1 MASIMRAIFLLSI
14 VLACAACNNSHSN
27 NDAEIAALKS
37 DIAALKARPA
47 GPAAEAP
54 VELGQQMLEVQ
65 IRHAR
70 LWQAG
75 EAHNWVLAQFE
86 VAELREAFNRV
97 IEHNG
102 DAAALQPE
110 RLADVLPAMINPPLK
125 QLQQAIDAQD
135 VAKFETAYD
144 ALSTGCSSCH
154 AAAGHAFL
162 VIQRPKTPILDNL
175 RSEPTPAP

>member
-1 MASIMRAIFLLSI
+1 MRAVLLLSI
-14 VLACAACNNSHSN
+14 VLACAACNNRASN
-27 NDAEIAALKS
+27 NDAEIAALKA

-47 GPAAEAP
+47 GAAAEAP

-75 EAHNWVLAQFE
+75 EARNWVLAQFE
-86 VAELREAFNRV
+86 VAELREAFDGV

-102 DAAALQPE
+102 DAAALQPQ

-125 QLQQAIDAQD
+125 QLQEAIDAQD
-135 VAKFETAYD
+135 VAKFEAAYD
-144 ALSTGCSSCH
+144 ALSAGCSACH